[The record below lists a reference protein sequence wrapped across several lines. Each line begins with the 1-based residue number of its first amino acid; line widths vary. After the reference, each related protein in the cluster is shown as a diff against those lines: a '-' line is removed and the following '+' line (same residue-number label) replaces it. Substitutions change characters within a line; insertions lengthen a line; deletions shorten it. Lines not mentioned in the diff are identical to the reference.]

1 MDPDSKELARCI
13 HVKAGE
19 LLALIEQVKLKHPGR
34 RGEKWADIHLPEI
47 RRIIHQTKTE
57 ER

>member
-19 LLALIEQVKLKHPGR
+19 LRDLLEQVKLKFPGQ
-34 RGEKWADIHLPEI
+34 RGERWADLQMAVIN
-47 RRIIHQTKTE
+47 RIIRQTKPDQ
-57 ER
+57 R